1 MWPCCI
7 WWSRLSSSFQL
18 NQSTPAALAECGVTL
33 WYRPW
38 LGTSTHIR
46 GSAEMQPR
54 APTAALWVRVPVW
67 AASPGCPPTSP
78 AEAWPAQKLGDV
90 AGGRGATWRV
100 TACTVSRED
109 GSALWL
115 PALREGFWQGGCPG
129 NSALGMWTE
138 VLGGHSAHYLL
149 FPRGGSGRPWAGS
162 PLLPALWPLP
172 SWPPGPPHPLPSPTS
187 WAGRSYLAC
196 PHTGCL
202 SSRVIWPQY
211 TCQGYRHH
219 AQAQVHVSCGLG
231 FLRGHQSQGHAA
243 LQAVVRKCVAGSE
256 AGS

>member
-1 MWPCCI
+1 MG
-7 WWSRLSSSFQL
+7 SR
-18 NQSTPAALAECGVTL
+18 CGTGPG
-33 WYRPW
+33 WGP
-38 LGTSTHIR
+38 
-46 GSAEMQPR
+46 
-54 APTAALWVRVPVW
+54 APTSGARQKCSLGLPRPLSGSG
-67 AASPGCPPTSP
+67 SPSGQRRRGVHPPP
-78 AEAWPAQKLGDV
+78 LLRLGLHRNLGDV

-196 PHTGCL
+196 PHTGCP